1 MKKEIKTHFKLQSF
15 LNTYKEIVLE
25 KDGANLGTIKQ
36 YKLKKKCHEIANIS
50 KNTDNS
56 HGWQPVEKW
65 VLPYTVDRTSTWQV
79 PLRKAVW
86 Q

>member
-36 YKLKKKCHEIANIS
+36 YKLKKKM
-50 KNTDNS
+50 
-56 HGWQPVEKW
+56 P
-65 VLPYTVDRTSTWQV
+65 
-79 PLRKAVW
+79 
-86 Q
+86 

>member
-36 YKLKKKCHEIANIS
+36 YKLKKNAMRLPIFLKTLIIA
-50 KNTDNS
+50 
-56 HGWQPVEKW
+56 
-65 VLPYTVDRTSTWQV
+65 TVGS
-79 PLRKAVW
+79 L
-86 Q
+86 